1 MPAFEVGQQE
11 LVDIHHY
18 TFLIDICSV
27 MQQVDP
33 ALLNRVHAV
42 NHVLAEHIFFSTQKR
57 SNYEKFVSTEQ
68 FRNSKKIYRFFL
80 DSFMSIDYLRNYV
93 PLGFSDINPKEKEI
107 NSLTQTVFYTTELM
121 RSQSYRQEYE
131 FEKECINQMA
141 RSNLRKYLNKVDER
155 QDDQKKYNVSLKI
168 GLGYTFSKYNTLMHF
183 LNVAECYW
191 GNPDLGNIQVFGK
204 DIRVLLAISCQ
215 KIFHEKD
222 HKGGFYYYGPFEVL
236 SGSSY
241 SSNTD
246 LDLAVASTVGT
257 AVPGIS
263 LQKKG
268 NTNQLVITDK
278 VFEFNY
284 LQEILQGMFSR
295 AQGVQFKSDN
305 EVLNLCLLSLMLD
318 FRLYEEHVG
327 LLKLR
332 FLQDLQH
339 MTDTRELQVKVANL
353 LYEFDRKNNTD
364 YVTRRRV
371 EELLFEV
378 SYKFLVNKDFPVHS
392 SQFKLICTL
401 NSDPDYQSYI
411 LLVKIYMSLCQI
423 NKSVELDYY
432 KVHCDGEYRIITPNK
447 FSKATSDYLDE
458 VTNRYTFS
466 EKDGIIVYDDHP
478 IFDLRA
484 HQPEINLY
492 KVRFNS
498 ATSVQSMVKYIE
510 LSSVFRILDDSK
522 EQYIIFM
529 ANNVLLVQVSE
540 DAGMTMLMNNIAV
553 EVASIFFNEAISFIP
568 CFKYADSEFGEDVVL
583 FASRQI
589 QYVVDQGG
597 QFSTEYYGMRHELI
611 ECINS
616 DECIVDLN
624 DEHVFKSQKICD
636 LLTESKTVI
645 YFPDYLL
652 QVPDRQQLINLLDL
666 ALHLRNVS
674 FFILVLSYLRRCS
687 VALEFVEKERDVT
700 KISGPWREAIIYVL
714 NRSSPNSH
722 YDSIFQKQFFDLNQ
736 HKDVPLNDF
745 IDVLC
750 ENFTKYQRHV
760 DGQYQIVPTAKQK
773 AFLSRIICAEECFH
787 FSEVGSGKTKV
798 ILPLLCQAFISNN
811 IEVHKHLARGGK
823 RKNVLIILVPEHLV
837 TDARTQ
843 VLRYCLNL
851 NYREEY
857 RVYDDI
863 FALLHKNVTL
873 GTGTSSK
880 PQMKQVFVT
889 SFNQLKKVLT
899 YDAICAKI
907 KPFREQ
913 ILVVADEVDDF
924 LGESN
929 KRTLSL
935 IDSG

>member
-1 MPAFEVGQQE
+1 
-11 LVDIHHY
+11 
-18 TFLIDICSV
+18 
-27 MQQVDP
+27 
-33 ALLNRVHAV
+33 
-42 NHVLAEHIFFSTQKR
+42 
-57 SNYEKFVSTEQ
+57 
-68 FRNSKKIYRFFL
+68 
-80 DSFMSIDYLRNYV
+80 
-93 PLGFSDINPKEKEI
+93 
-107 NSLTQTVFYTTELM
+107 
-121 RSQSYRQEYE
+121 
-131 FEKECINQMA
+131 
-141 RSNLRKYLNKVDER
+141 
-155 QDDQKKYNVSLKI
+155 
-168 GLGYTFSKYNTLMHF
+168 
-183 LNVAECYW
+183 
-191 GNPDLGNIQVFGK
+191 
-204 DIRVLLAISCQ
+204 
-215 KIFHEKD
+215 
-222 HKGGFYYYGPFEVL
+222 
-236 SGSSY
+236 
-241 SSNTD
+241 
-246 LDLAVASTVGT
+246 
-257 AVPGIS
+257 
-263 LQKKG
+263 
-268 NTNQLVITDK
+268 
-278 VFEFNY
+278 
-284 LQEILQGMFSR
+284 
-295 AQGVQFKSDN
+295 
-305 EVLNLCLLSLMLD
+305 
-318 FRLYEEHVG
+318 
-327 LLKLR
+327 
-332 FLQDLQH
+332 
-339 MTDTRELQVKVANL
+339 
-353 LYEFDRKNNTD
+353 
-364 YVTRRRV
+364 
-371 EELLFEV
+371 
-378 SYKFLVNKDFPVHS
+378 
-392 SQFKLICTL
+392 
-401 NSDPDYQSYI
+401 
-411 LLVKIYMSLCQI
+411 
-423 NKSVELDYY
+423 
-432 KVHCDGEYRIITPNK
+432 
-447 FSKATSDYLDE
+447 
-458 VTNRYTFS
+458 
-466 EKDGIIVYDDHP
+466 
-478 IFDLRA
+478 
-484 HQPEINLY
+484 
-492 KVRFNS
+492 
-498 ATSVQSMVKYIE
+498 MVKYIE

-589 QYVVDQGG
+589 QYMVDQGG

-616 DECIVDLN
+616 DECVVDLN

-636 LLTESKTVI
+636 LLTESKTVV

-700 KISGPWREAIIYVL
+700 KISGPWREAIMYVL

-745 IDVLC
+745 IDILC
-750 ENFTKYQRHV
+750 DNFTKYQRHV
-760 DGQYQIVPTAKQK
+760 DGRYQIIPTTKQK

-811 IEVHKHLARGGK
+811 TEVHKHLARGGK

-873 GTGTSSK
+873 GTGTASSK

-899 YDAICAKI
+899 YDTICAKV

-929 KRTLSL
+929 ICYHVLFFICIAASA
-935 IDSG
+935 